1 MLTGDHFRGW
11 AMRTILMLIF
21 ILFAGPCHAEDPLET
36 LNTIE
41 DTLSTMA
48 HTLNAQAAHQGESAE
63 ERELAGSGG
72 ERGELAG
79 REIYFVSNEPL
90 GERDWVAVRPCPGGI
105 GAAGIARAPESC
117 AEVAGDAGGYFW
129 KSRAALAADL
139 KPGVLVVARQ
149 TKEGAWFVGRV
160 TDVSQLHS
168 GYVEAAAPFKV
179 PVQGLR
185 VIEE

>member
-1 MLTGDHFRGW
+1 
-11 AMRTILMLIF
+11 MRTILILIF
-21 ILFAGPCHAEDPLET
+21 ILIAGPCHAEDPLET
-36 LNTIE
+36 LNTVE

-48 HTLNAQAAHQGESAE
+48 HTLNAQAAQQGESAE

-72 ERGELAG
+72 ERGELTG

-117 AEVAGDAGGYFW
+117 AEMAGDAGGYFW
-129 KSRAALAADL
+129 KSRAALTADL
-139 KPGVLVVARQ
+139 KSGVLVVARQ

-185 VIEE
+185 IIEE